1 MADLLI
7 GLKKS
12 NSARAE
18 RRREMA
24 KHDYYQKLFNFL
36 ESRFSDGETFKVQ
49 NYFETYSI
57 TTKDKDGKDK
67 VIYGIIAENGKTY
80 LSLNDLGF
88 PKKLYK
94 REIRKVDNEETT
106 EYTQMDEKV
115 FQGDCAV
122 LFDKFKRQYKD
133 SLTAMDLLYLAMAK
147 HNDSEFISESFI
159 YPTECFQRFRG
170 EYTTGNFY
178 LFNFKVGGIGE
189 EKLNEIFE
197 DICKVYEDSLKKEPA
212 EEPAEATEA

>member
-1 MADLLI
+1 MQELI
-7 GLKKS
+7 LGLKKS

-24 KHDYYQKLFNFL
+24 KTDYYQKLFNFL
-36 ESRFSDGETFKVQ
+36 ESRFADGESFKVQ

-57 TTKDKDGKDK
+57 ITKNKDNEDK
-67 VIYGIIAENGKTY
+67 VYYGIIAENGKTY
-80 LSLNDLGF
+80 LGLNDVGF

-94 REIRKVDNEETT
+94 REIRKIDNEETT
-106 EYTQMDEKV
+106 EYTQMKDKV

-147 HNDSEFISESFI
+147 HNGSQFVSEAFI
-159 YPTECFQRFRG
+159 YPTETFQRFKG

-178 LFNFKVGGIGE
+178 LFNFELGGLTKERI
-189 EKLNEIFE
+189 NEIFA
-197 DICKVYEDSLKKEPA
+197 DICKDYEESLK
-212 EEPAEATEA
+212 EEPAEN

>member
-1 MADLLI
+1 
-7 GLKKS
+7 
-12 NSARAE
+12 
-18 RRREMA
+18 MA

-106 EYTQMDEKV
+106 EYTQMEDKI
-115 FQGDCAV
+115 FQGDCAI
-122 LFDKFKRQYKD
+122 LFDKFKKQYKD

-147 HNDSEFISESFI
+147 HNDSEFVSEAFI
-159 YPTECFQRFRG
+159 YPTECFQRFKG

-178 LFNFKVGGIGE
+178 LFNFKIGGIGE
-189 EKLNEIFE
+189 EKINEIFA
-197 DICKVYEDSLKKEPA
+197 DICKIYEDSLNAPA
-212 EEPAEATEA
+212 EATAEATEA

>member
-1 MADLLI
+1 MADLII

-88 PKKLYK
+88 PKKLFK
-94 REIRKVDNEETT
+94 REIRKVDNEEST
-106 EYTQMDEKV
+106 EYTQMEDKV

-122 LFDKFKRQYKD
+122 LFDKFRKQYKD
-133 SLTAMDLLYLAMAK
+133 SLTAMDLLYLALAK

-159 YPTECFQRFRG
+159 YPTECFQRFKG

-189 EKLNEIFE
+189 EKINEIFE
-197 DICKVYEDSLKKEPA
+197 DICKIYEDSLK